1 MITRVIN
8 RNFSMYKYRKRKAPL
23 KIKVTKE
30 NIISFSEILENVQ
43 MLRKKGIISVS
54 DINRSI
60 SRSIKK

>member
-1 MITRVIN
+1 MVTRVIN
-8 RNFSMYKYRKRKAPL
+8 RNFSTYKYKKRNASL

-54 DINRSI
+54 DLNRNI
-60 SRSIKK
+60 SKSIKK

>member
-1 MITRVIN
+1 
-8 RNFSMYKYRKRKAPL
+8 MYKYKKRKASL

-54 DINRSI
+54 DLNRNI
-60 SRSIKK
+60 SKSIKK